1 MRSPRHYSFSV
12 LGLMVIINI
21 GGIIMILGTFI
32 ESISSSIMS
41 CTNRKSTYAQLEWQA
56 NSTLQLQRMAHEQLG
71 LGIWSRTSESIPV
84 TEHRELL
91 GVFDTTDPE
100 HPRLAQPVSNTE
112 LDEFAA
118 KADWKA
124 RSGKVVS
131 SITEEAIPSVRSSG
145 GSFRDRDAS
154 YENLVDYD
162 RQHSME
168 PPYDPVHRLSARLR
182 YMRAPAED
190 DS

>member
-1 MRSPRHYSFSV
+1 
-12 LGLMVIINI
+12 MVIIII

-56 NSTLQLQRMAHEQLG
+56 NSTLQLQRMVHEQLG
-71 LGIWSRTSESIPV
+71 LGTWSRTSESIPV
-84 TEHRELL
+84 TERRELL
-91 GVFDTTDPE
+91 GVFDTSDPE
-100 HPRLAQPVSNTE
+100 HPRLAQPVSSTE
-112 LDEFAA
+112 LDEFSAKVEWGVKGGKAA
-118 KADWKA
+118 P
-124 RSGKVVS
+124 

-145 GSFRDRDAS
+145 GTFRDRDAS
-154 YENLVDYD
+154 YENLVEYD

-168 PPYDPVHRLSARLR
+168 PPYDPVHRLSANGWDSYRQTASSRPR

-190 DS
+190 DC